1 MDFNGFKV
9 NSFKLSESDS
19 DDQYL
24 NIDFKP
30 GQRYVNDSDENIK
43 KQIELQSQTKNSN
56 ILVEKT
62 C

>member
-43 KQIELQSQTKNSN
+43 KQIEQQSQTKNSN
-56 ILVEKT
+56 ILLEKT